1 LPIDPVALEATL
13 KTLRLTQ
20 VAVPT
25 LWDEDT
31 ADELLHLVGT
41 TYYNFVTAVL
51 EDPLPSGQPGER
63 VPLALLAA
71 LHGRAVAGLL
81 TALALADN
89 DEAELSAPRAAELIA
104 AAIDT
109 ITQLSSD
116 EDDRPEHETAV
127 DYVRGVAT
135 TLSFVNRILLP
146 ARGLSLDPNDPRGP
160 VESADDTS
168 TSDDAIGM
176 LLWCAAAA
184 QCISATLQPDFR
196 FQSRPDE

>member
-1 LPIDPVALEATL
+1 VARRFGALPTSGRSSTHLNQIERKDAALPIDPVALEATL

-41 TYYNFVTAVL
+41 TYYNLVTAVL

-81 TALALADN
+81 TALAVADS
-89 DEAELSAPRAAELIA
+89 DEAELSAPRAAELIE

-109 ITQLSSD
+109 ITRREPGASVRQSGHD
-116 EDDRPEHETAV
+116 EGR
-127 DYVRGVAT
+127 AT
-135 TLSFVNRILLP
+135 
-146 ARGLSLDPNDPRGP
+146 
-160 VESADDTS
+160 
-168 TSDDAIGM
+168 
-176 LLWCAAAA
+176 
-184 QCISATLQPDFR
+184 
-196 FQSRPDE
+196 